1 MKRKTLVDLTQ
12 EPDGTITDTSVNT
25 AWSIQDEAIHRGNNY
40 AEVTEPML
48 KELMKDEHISVHAM
62 LKNAYQ
68 EGFLHGFAHKFD
80 DTNYEGDK

>member
-1 MKRKTLVDLTQ
+1 MKSKTLVDLTQ

-40 AEVTEPML
+40 ADANL
-48 KELMKDEHISVHAM
+48 AQIIELRKDEGMSLFAV